1 VGDYASAPE
10 YYDLLYRDVKDYAAE
25 ARLIR
30 AVILDA
36 HPAAL
41 TLLDVGCG
49 TGAHARALNDTGF
62 RVDGIDI
69 EPAFVEIARRRRR
82 DSSADR

>member
-1 VGDYASAPE
+1 MGDYGSAPE
-10 YYDLLYRDVKDYAAE
+10 YCDLLCRDVKDYAAE
-25 ARLIR
+25 ARRIR
-30 AVILDA
+30 AVIL
-36 HPAAL
+36 AARPGAGS
-41 TLLDVGCG
+41 LLDVGCG